1 MLDRLKQFGR
11 NFTETTPFILS
22 NTVIFIPYLLFLSLN
37 NGYNWATVL
46 PFTLFYT
53 FRMTG
58 LFLIR
63 GIHAGLDSYTLLMIS
78 LLVGGAGSL
87 LGLFGLLSFPLFYLS
102 AICLGLSAAWLVPAN
117 VTVNFHEKQQ
127 GFINIKGKKYIYA
140 LIMLA
145 LLYEAVRLPMPL
157 QLAAT
162 LGFYTLLYV
171 MAYHTVKHY
180 PRYELDFKD
189 VQRNLIEKKELI
201 LFFGFFIS
209 LFLLRTARLLMDTV
223 LFDVALFSILLLY
236 ILITFYLSRK
246 KQTWVLPS
254 WLNLLT
260 FLDGML
266 GNFLFLFGTFYLGI
280 IAGFN
285 QLATTLYFPYIVG
298 LILAKIVGPVVTK
311 KLPEGHSIAS
321 YCLGLLVSFGV
332 LFSPNAF
339 SIGILLLS
347 LVHTLLGSHLNRLY
361 EQLEEISPDQRL
373 IVKYTTQNK
382 GSLTHQ
388 FFLMGVLLF
397 LTKQLGQPI
406 RFLLRMTGTMRQSA
420 ESIQLVEQAKWFNLS
435 VLILLT
441 VIVYY
446 LWKEAKKNATIH

>member
-22 NTVIFIPYLLFLSLN
+22 NTVIFIPYLLFLSLS
-37 NGYNWATVL
+37 NGYNWVTVL

-127 GFINIKGKKYIYA
+127 GFINIKGKKYFYA
-140 LIMLA
+140 VIMLVI
-145 LLYEAVRLPMPL
+145 LYGAVRLTAPL
-157 QLAAT
+157 QIAAT

-201 LFFGFFIS
+201 LFFGFFVSI
-209 LFLLRTARLLMDTV
+209 FLLRTARLLMDTV
-223 LFDVALFSILLLY
+223 LFDGALFSILLLY

-246 KQTWVLPS
+246 KHSWVLPA
-254 WLNLLT
+254 WLNLVT
-260 FLDGML
+260 FLNGMI

-280 IAGFN
+280 VVGFD
-285 QLATTLYFPYIVG
+285 QLATYLYFPYILG
-298 LILAKIVGPVVTK
+298 MILAKLLGPFLIK
-311 KLPEGHSIAS
+311 RILKSNSIAS
-321 YCLGLLVSFGV
+321 YCLSLLVSFGV
-332 LFSPNAF
+332 LFIPNGF
-339 SIGILLLS
+339 SVGIFLLS
-347 LVHTLLGSHLNRLY
+347 LVHTLLGSRLNQLY
-361 EQLEEISPDQRL
+361 EQLDEILPDQRL

-397 LTKQLGQPI
+397 LTKRLGEPI
-406 RFLLRMTGTMRQSA
+406 HFLLRMTGTMRQSA
-420 ESIQLVEQAKWFNLS
+420 ESIQLLEQAKWFNLS

-441 VIVYY
+441 IIVYY